1 MQTMTLTASEAA
13 GLKRASLR
21 ALVGSS
27 DVRLAPGPKLALIA
41 IARCHDDRAGRSTCS
56 LKTIAVMSGVGE
68 KQAARNVE
76 ALVAL
81 GLVRRMP
88 RQGRSTAYVIDLA
101 ALAAFETCRR
111 DADQPAEPRTWVS
124 GVGCGT
130 LDIGDADPGHLE
142 PPPQTFATLTPDT
155 HVHRTERVL
164 IGTEGGTDVR
174 APEVDQ
180 VVAAFPLL
188 PDVEDLKTEPPR
200 TAVDDVLACIA
211 DKRAEHLPI
220 GGSDI
225 RRLIEAAAASG
236 EMPLAVAVDAVRGCL
251 PATPAAMPTI
261 DPAKQARLNARRQA
275 AGKPVLAQRD
285 WLDLAAEAEKA
296 GRTLDSLLDLMDARG
311 WLFARADWKGVRQE
325 AAPVPARPDEL
336 TASALAA
343 AAIRAAAISTGPVA
357 SPETRARYAAQLAAQ
372 RAAIAAKTIQ
382 PQLTVAGVTPGLN
395 LTDQPVWVVEN
406 VRRLC
411 VGLPVGHMAR
421 VRTAEMLGMRRR
433 ELEVVAV
440 VRTDVKNSR
449 YALRR

>member
-1 MQTMTLTASEAA
+1 MQTLTLAASEAA

-27 DVRLAPGPKLALIA
+27 DVRLASGPKLALIA

-124 GVGCGT
+124 GVACGT

-142 PPPQTFATLTPDT
+142 PPPQTLATSTPDT

-174 APEVDQ
+174 APEADQ
-180 VVAAFPLL
+180 VEAAFPPL
-188 PDVEDLKTEPPR
+188 PDFEDLKTEPPR
-200 TAVDDVLACIA
+200 TAVDDVLGYIA

-220 GGSDI
+220 GGSDL

-236 EMPLAVAVDAVRGCL
+236 ELPLAVAADAVHGCL
-251 PATPAAMPTI
+251 PAFDAPAAPL
-261 DPAKQARLNARRQA
+261 PA
-275 AGKPVLAQRD
+275 
-285 WLDLAAEAEKA
+285 
-296 GRTLDSLLDLMDARG
+296 
-311 WLFARADWKGVRQE
+311 
-325 AAPVPARPDEL
+325 PDEP
-336 TASALAA
+336 AMPAA
-343 AAIRAAAISTGPVA
+343 
-357 SPETRARYAAQLAAQ
+357 
-372 RAAIAAKTIQ
+372 
-382 PQLTVAGVTPGLN
+382 
-395 LTDQPVWVVEN
+395 
-406 VRRLC
+406 
-411 VGLPVGHMAR
+411 
-421 VRTAEMLGMRRR
+421 
-433 ELEVVAV
+433 
-440 VRTDVKNSR
+440 
-449 YALRR
+449 

>member
-1 MQTMTLTASEAA
+1 MHTLTVTASETA
-13 GLKRASLR
+13 GLKRVSLR

-27 DVRLAPGPKLALIA
+27 DVRLASGPKLALIA
-41 IARCHDDRAGRSTCS
+41 VARCHDDRAGRSTCS

-88 RQGRSTAYVIDLA
+88 RQGRSTAYLIDLA

-111 DADQPAEPRTWVS
+111 NADQPAEPRTWVS

-130 LDIGDADPGHLE
+130 LDIGDAAPGHLE
-142 PPPQTFATLTPDT
+142 PLPQTFATLTPDT

-164 IGTEGGTDVR
+164 KSTEGGTEAR
-174 APEVDQ
+174 APEADQ
-180 VVAAFPLL
+180 VVAAFPPL
-188 PDVEDLKTEPPR
+188 PDFEDLKTEPPR
-200 TAVDDVLACIA
+200 TAVDYVLACIA
-211 DKRAEHLPI
+211 DKRAEQLPI
-220 GGSDI
+220 GGSDL

-236 EMPLAVAVDAVRGCL
+236 ELPLAVAADAVRGCL
-251 PATPAAMPTI
+251 PATPPAMPAI

-285 WLDLAAEAEKA
+285 WLYLAAEAQKA
-296 GRTLDSLLDLMDARG
+296 GRTLDSLLDLMEARG

-343 AAIRAAAISTGPVA
+343 AAIRSAAISTGPVA
-357 SPETRARYAAQLAAQ
+357 SPETRARYAAQLAVQ
-372 RAAIAAKTIQ
+372 RAAIAARALAA
-382 PQLTVAGVTPGLN
+382 PPAAVAGLELTGQPG
-395 LTDQPVWVVEN
+395 WVVEN
-406 VRRLC
+406 VRKLRA
-411 VGLPVGHMAR
+411 GLPVGHMAR
-421 VRTAEMLGMRRR
+421 TR
-433 ELEVVAV
+433 
-440 VRTDVKNSR
+440 
-449 YALRR
+449 

>member
-1 MQTMTLTASEAA
+1 MQTLTLAASEAA

-27 DVRLAPGPKLALIA
+27 DVRLASGPKLALIA

-111 DADQPAEPRTWVS
+111 DADQPAEPRTPMS
-124 GVGCGT
+124 GVACGT

-142 PPPQTFATLTPDT
+142 PPPQTLATSTPDI

-164 IGTEGGTDVR
+164 KSTEEGTDVR
-174 APEVDQ
+174 APEADQ
-180 VVAAFPLL
+180 VEAAFPPL
-188 PDVEDLKTEPPR
+188 PDFEDLKTEPLR
-200 TAVDDVLACIA
+200 SAKTAVDDVLACIA

-236 EMPLAVAVDAVRGCL
+236 EMPLAVAADAVHGCL
-251 PATPAAMPTI
+251 PATPAAMPAI

-325 AAPVPARPDEL
+325 AASKPARPDEL
-336 TASALAA
+336 SAQAQAA
-343 AAIRAAAISTGPVA
+343 AAIRAAVVSTGPMA
-357 SPETRARYAAQLAAQ
+357 SAETRARYAAQLVAQ
-372 RAAIAAKTIQ
+372 RAAIAARAVAA
-382 PQLTVAGVTPGLN
+382 PPAAVAGLD
-395 LTDQPVWVVEN
+395 LTGQPAWVVEN
-406 VRRLC
+406 VRKLRA
-411 VGLPVGHMAR
+411 GLPVGHMAR
-421 VRTAEMLGMRRR
+421 TRTAEMLGVGRG
-433 ELEVVAV
+433 ELEGVAV
-440 VRTDVKNSR
+440 G
-449 YALRR
+449 